1 MLHDVKHLLRFSDR
15 IIFCIKKYNKYCI
28 KEKIYITLECK
39 PKIITMKTS
48 IKTLSILFFTLLL
61 TVGFSACS
69 SDTDP
74 ADTEVFVGTYKGS
87 ISYTAINPAKHIT
100 ATDGKVI
107 VSKIGSTYSF
117 HFDHKIPDLTGI
129 KFEKKDDNTYI
140 SIGTG
145 IKGITITKDKLTMLV
160 TKGGETWTANCD
172 RD

>member
-1 MLHDVKHLLRFSDR
+1 M
-15 IIFCIKKYNKYCI
+15 
-28 KEKIYITLECK
+28 
-39 PKIITMKTS
+39 
-48 IKTLSILFFTLLL
+48 
-61 TVGFSACS
+61 
-69 SDTDP
+69 
-74 ADTEVFVGTYKGS
+74 GTYKGS

-107 VSKIGSTYSF
+107 VNKIGSTYSF